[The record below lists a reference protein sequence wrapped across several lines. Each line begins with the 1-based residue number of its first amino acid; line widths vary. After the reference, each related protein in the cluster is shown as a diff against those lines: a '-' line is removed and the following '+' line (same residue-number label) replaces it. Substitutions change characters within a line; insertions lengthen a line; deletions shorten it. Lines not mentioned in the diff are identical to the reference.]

1 MVERSKG
8 FRVGT
13 RKKLRKKV
21 RDRGRIKIRKTLQE
35 FEEGDKVIIEVDS
48 SYHKGMPHKRFFGK
62 HGKII
67 EKRGKSYLVES
78 KLGNKPKKIIC
89 SSIHLRKA

>member
-8 FRVGT
+8 YRVGT

-21 RDRGRIKIRKTLQE
+21 RDRGRIKIRKTLQNLE
-35 FEEGDKVIIEVDS
+35 VDDSVIIDVDS

-62 HGKII
+62 HGKVI
-67 EKRGKSYLVES
+67 EKRGDAYLVEL

-89 SSIHLRKA
+89 SPIHLKKI